1 MEGGGVMYEI
11 FIVIG
16 GLLYYL
22 IINVYQ
28 ISKDS
33 IKRSR
38 ERRAPHYLL
47 TKSQLNEALTNR
59 ELEKESWE
67 LIKKNWFANPDRV
80 YELIEDNLRRAYGD
94 DYKTKFE
101 LSPTSVHNPY
111 ATSNSRWALALIL
124 SKHGYLPSTEV
135 EFGFTSN
142 IPLLSEIQDNLLL
155 MGTNVTIVCPRNEFS
170 YGYTKKTK
178 MSYQLDSQTLKKD
191 YFRVP
196 TSVDQTN
203 CATKNKFTIV
213 GRK

>member
-1 MEGGGVMYEI
+1 MYEI

-33 IKRSR
+33 IRRSR

-59 ELEKESWE
+59 ELEKKAWE

-94 DYKTKFE
+94 DYKTKFK

-124 SKHGYLPSTEV
+124 SKHGYLPSTEI

-142 IPLLSEIQDNLLL
+142 IPLLSEIQGNLLL
-155 MGTNVTIVCPRNEFS
+155 AGANVTIVCPYSNFTSTGFIKDARL
-170 YGYTKKTK
+170 
-178 MSYQLDSQTLKKD
+178 SYQLDNQRLRRE
-191 YFRVP
+191 YFKVPVRVERADC
-196 TSVDQTN
+196 V
-203 CATKNKFTIV
+203 AKNKFTIV